1 MGAKFRVGRSESQ
14 TLKNLVRSYNR
25 EVIKME
31 AKLPTQVH
39 LPPSVDYADIKSR
52 IHNKRDY
59 IREVNRLKR
68 IKSPK
73 AGEVHELPS
82 GTLITKYEFNETSI
96 MKRAYNQSR
105 VAMLKKLGIEVEKV
119 KVAATAHR
127 KGFEYWRGET
137 PKDRM
142 ALEGMSNALPIGAK
156 IDWVPSG
163 DVPGKKGR
171 PFTVL
176 NRVNKYRMDATVTAN
191 RYFDS
196 YVKALH
202 TVFDPMDMGSD
213 LVKEVETLIADMRKA
228 GIPLEEVY
236 KDTAAADIDATL
248 YFVYDPTDDDIRTR
262 RIREYWQN
270 IRDKYKTQLGG

>member
-31 AKLPTQVH
+31 AKLPMQVH

-119 KVAATAHR
+119 KVAATPHR
-127 KGFEYWRGET
+127 KGFEYWRGKT

-196 YVKALH
+196 YIKALH
-202 TVFDPMDMGSD
+202 TVFDPMGMGSD

>member
-1 MGAKFRVGRSESQ
+1 MSAKFRVGRSESQ

-119 KVAATAHR
+119 KVAATQHR
-127 KGFEYWRGET
+127 KGFEYWRGKT

-202 TVFDPMDMGSD
+202 TVFDPMGMGSD

>member
-14 TLKNLVRSYNR
+14 TLKNLIRSYNR
-25 EVIKME
+25 EVVKME
-31 AKLPTQVH
+31 AKLPMQVH
-39 LPPSVDYADIKSR
+39 LPPSVDYDDIKSR

-68 IKSPK
+68 IKNPR

-119 KVAATAHR
+119 KVPATAHR
-127 KGFEYWRGET
+127 KGFEYWRGKT

-171 PFTVL
+171 PMTVM
-176 NRVNKYRMDATVTAN
+176 NRVNKYRMDASVTAN

-202 TVFDPMDMGSD
+202 TVFDPMGMGSD
-213 LVKEVETLIADMRKA
+213 LVKEIETLISDMRKA

-262 RIREYWQN
+262 RIREYWKN
-270 IRDKYKTQLGG
+270 VRDKYKTQLGG

>member
-1 MGAKFRVGRSESQ
+1 MYAKFRVGRSESQ
-14 TLKNLVRSYNR
+14 TLKNLIRSYNR

-39 LPPSVDYADIKSR
+39 LPPSVDYGDIKSR

-96 MKRAYNQSR
+96 MRRAYNQSR
-105 VAMLKKLGIEVEKV
+105 VAMLKKLGIDVEKV

-127 KGFEYWRGET
+127 KGFEYWRGKT
-137 PKDRM
+137 AQDRM
-142 ALEGMSNALPIGAK
+142 ALEGMTNALPIGAK

-196 YVKALH
+196 YIKALH

-262 RIREYWQN
+262 RIRDYWQN

>member
-1 MGAKFRVGRSESQ
+1 M
-14 TLKNLVRSYNR
+14 
-25 EVIKME
+25 
-31 AKLPTQVH
+31 
-39 LPPSVDYADIKSR
+39 
-52 IHNKRDY
+52 
-59 IREVNRLKR
+59 
-68 IKSPK
+68 
-73 AGEVHELPS
+73 HELPS

-105 VAMLKKLGIEVEKV
+105 IAMLKKLGIDVEKV

-127 KGFEYWRGET
+127 KGFEYWRGKT
-137 PKDRM
+137 AQDRM
-142 ALEGMSNALPIGAK
+142 ALEGMTNALPIGAK

-176 NRVNKYRMDATVTAN
+176 NRVNKYRMDATVTTN

-213 LVKEVETLIADMRKA
+213 LVKEVEALIDDMRKA

-248 YFVYDPTDDDIRTR
+248 YFVYDPTDDDIRIR
-262 RIREYWQN
+262 RIREYWKN
-270 IRDKYKTQLGG
+270 VRDKYKTQLGG

>member
-39 LPPSVDYADIKSR
+39 LPPSADYADIKSR

-105 VAMLKKLGIEVEKV
+105 IATLKKLGIEVEKV

-127 KGFEYWRGET
+127 KGFEYWRGKT
-137 PKDRM
+137 AQDRM
-142 ALEGMSNALPIGAK
+142 ALEGMTNALPIGAK

-176 NRVNKYRMDATVTAN
+176 NRVNKYRTDATVTAN

>member
-25 EVIKME
+25 EVVKME
-31 AKLPTQVH
+31 AKLPMQVH
-39 LPPSVDYADIKSR
+39 LPPSVDYYDIKSR

-68 IKSPK
+68 IKNPR

-119 KVAATAHR
+119 KVPATEHR
-127 KGFEYWRGET
+127 KGFEYWRGKT

-171 PFTVL
+171 PMTVM
-176 NRVNKYRMDATVTAN
+176 NRVNKYRMDASVTAN

-202 TVFDPMDMGSD
+202 TVFDPMGMGSD
-213 LVKEVETLIADMRKA
+213 LVKEIETLIADMRKA

-262 RIREYWQN
+262 RIREYWKN
-270 IRDKYKTQLGG
+270 VRDKYKTQLGG

>member
-25 EVIKME
+25 EVVKME
-31 AKLPTQVH
+31 AKLPMQVH
-39 LPPSVDYADIKSR
+39 LPPSVDYYDIKSR

-105 VAMLKKLGIEVEKV
+105 VAMLKKLGIGVEKV
-119 KVAATAHR
+119 KVPATTHR
-127 KGFEYWRGET
+127 KGFEYWRGKT

-171 PFTVL
+171 PMIVM
-176 NRVNKYRMDATVTAN
+176 NRVNKYRMDASVTAN

-196 YVKALH
+196 YVSALH
-202 TVFDPMDMGSD
+202 TVFDPMGMGSD
-213 LVKEVETLIADMRKA
+213 LVKEIETLIADMRKA

-236 KDTAAADIDATL
+236 KDTASADIDATL

-262 RIREYWQN
+262 RIREYWKN
-270 IRDKYKTQLGG
+270 VRDKYKTQLGG

>member
-25 EVIKME
+25 EVVKME
-31 AKLPTQVH
+31 AKLPMQVH
-39 LPPSVDYADIKSR
+39 LPPSVDYYDIKSR

-68 IKSPK
+68 IKNPR
-73 AGEVHELPS
+73 AVEVHELPS

-119 KVAATAHR
+119 KVPATTHR
-127 KGFEYWRGET
+127 KGFEYWRGKT

-171 PFTVL
+171 PMTVM
-176 NRVNKYRMDATVTAN
+176 NRVNKYRMDASVTAN

-196 YVKALH
+196 YVKSLH
-202 TVFDPMDMGSD
+202 TVFDPMGMGSD
-213 LVKEVETLIADMRKA
+213 LVKEIETLISDIRKA

-262 RIREYWQN
+262 RIREYWKKV
-270 IRDKYKTQLGG
+270 RDKYKTQLGG

>member
-25 EVIKME
+25 EIVKME
-31 AKLPTQVH
+31 AKLPMQVH
-39 LPPSVDYADIKSR
+39 LPPSVDYDDIKSR
-52 IHNKRDY
+52 IHYKRDY

-82 GTLITKYEFNETSI
+82 GTLITQYEFNETSI

-105 VAMLKKLGIEVEKV
+105 VAMLKKLGIAVEKV
-119 KVAATAHR
+119 KVPATGHR
-127 KGFEYWRGET
+127 KGFEYWRGKT

-171 PFTVL
+171 PMTVMS
-176 NRVNKYRMDATVTAN
+176 RVNKYRMDASATAN

-196 YVKALH
+196 YVNALH
-202 TVFDPMDMGSD
+202 TVFDPMGMGSD
-213 LVKEVETLIADMRKA
+213 LVKEIETLIADMRKA

-262 RIREYWQN
+262 RIREYWKN
-270 IRDKYKTQLGG
+270 VRDKYKTQLGG

>member
-127 KGFEYWRGET
+127 KGFEYWKGKT
-137 PKDRM
+137 AQDRM
-142 ALEGMSNALPIGAK
+142 ALEGMVNALPIGAK

-163 DVPGKKGR
+163 DVPGKKKR
-171 PFTVL
+171 PFTMMQS
-176 NRVNKYRMDATVTAN
+176 VNKHRMDATVTAN
-191 RYFDS
+191 LYFNS
-196 YVKALH
+196 YIKGLRS
-202 TVFDPMDMGSD
+202 VFDPMGFGSD
-213 LVKEVETLIADMRKA
+213 LVDEIETLINDMRKA

-236 KDTAAADIDATL
+236 KDTAAADIEATL
-248 YFVYDPTDDDIRTR
+248 YYVYDPSDDDIRTR
-262 RIREYWQN
+262 RIREYWRKV
-270 IRDKYKTQLGG
+270 RDNYKTQLGG

>member
-25 EVIKME
+25 EIVKME
-31 AKLPTQVH
+31 AKLPMQVH
-39 LPPSVDYADIKSR
+39 LPPSVDYDDIKSR
-52 IHNKRDY
+52 IRNKRDY

-119 KVAATAHR
+119 KVPATEHR
-127 KGFEYWRGET
+127 KGFEYWRGKT

-171 PFTVL
+171 PMTVL
-176 NRVNKYRMDATVTAN
+176 NRVNKYRMDASVTAN

-196 YVKALH
+196 YVEALH
-202 TVFDPMDMGSD
+202 TVFDPMGMGSD
-213 LVKEVETLIADMRKA
+213 LVKEIETLIADMRKA

-248 YFVYDPTDDDIRTR
+248 YFAYDPTDDDIRTR
-262 RIREYWQN
+262 RIREYWKN
-270 IRDKYKTQLGG
+270 VRDKYKTQLGG

>member
-25 EVIKME
+25 EVVKME
-31 AKLPTQVH
+31 AKLPMQVH
-39 LPPSVDYADIKSR
+39 LPPSVDYANIKSR

-68 IKSPK
+68 IKNPR

-119 KVAATAHR
+119 KVPAMAHR
-127 KGFEYWRGET
+127 KGFEYWRGKT

-171 PFTVL
+171 PMTVL
-176 NRVNKYRMDATVTAN
+176 NRVNKYRMDANATAN
-191 RYFDS
+191 RYLDS
-196 YVKALH
+196 YVKALK

-213 LVKEVETLIADMRKA
+213 LVNEIETLIADMRKA

-262 RIREYWQN
+262 RIREYWKN
-270 IRDKYKTQLGG
+270 VRDKYKTQLGG

>member
-1 MGAKFRVGRSESQ
+1 MGVKFRVGRSESQ

-25 EVIKME
+25 EVVKME
-31 AKLPTQVH
+31 AKLPMQVH
-39 LPPSVDYADIKSR
+39 LPPSVDYYDIKSR
-52 IHNKRDY
+52 IHDKRDY

-68 IKSPK
+68 IKVPN

-119 KVAATAHR
+119 KVSATAHR
-127 KGFEYWRGET
+127 KGFEYWRGKT
-137 PKDRM
+137 SQDRM
-142 ALEGMSNALPIGAK
+142 ALEGMTNAMPIGAK

-171 PFTVL
+171 PMTIL
-176 NRVNKYRMDATVTAN
+176 NRINKNRWDASITAN

-196 YVKALH
+196 YIRALN
-202 TVFDPMDMGSD
+202 TVFDPMGMGSD
-213 LVKEVETLIADMRKA
+213 LVKEIETLIADMRKA

-248 YFVYDPTDDDIRTR
+248 YFAYDPTDDDIRKR
-262 RIREYWQN
+262 RIREYWKN
-270 IRDKYKTQLGG
+270 VRDRYKTQLGG

>member
-14 TLKNLVRSYNR
+14 TLKNLVRSFNR
-25 EVIKME
+25 EVAKME

-39 LPPSVDYADIKSR
+39 LPPSADYDDIKSR
-52 IHNKRDY
+52 IRSKRDY

-68 IKSPK
+68 IKKPG
-73 AGEVHELPS
+73 AGDVHELPS

-119 KVAATAHR
+119 KVPATSHR
-127 KGFEYWRGET
+127 KGFEYWRGKT

-171 PFTVL
+171 PMTVM
-176 NRVNKYRMDATVTAN
+176 NRVNKYRMDASVTAN

-196 YVKALH
+196 YVEALH
-202 TVFDPMDMGSD
+202 TVFDPMGMGSD
-213 LVKEVETLIADMRKA
+213 LVKGIETLIADMRKA
-228 GIPLEEVY
+228 GIPLEELY

-248 YFVYDPTDDDIRTR
+248 YFVYDPTDDDVRTR
-262 RIREYWQN
+262 RIREYWKN
-270 IRDKYKTQLGG
+270 VRDKYKTQLGG

>member
-25 EVIKME
+25 EVVKME
-31 AKLPTQVH
+31 AKLPMQVH
-39 LPPSVDYADIKSR
+39 LPPSVDYDDIKSR
-52 IHNKRDY
+52 IHSKRDY

-119 KVAATAHR
+119 KVPAAAHR
-127 KGFEYWRGET
+127 KGFEYWRGKT

-171 PFTVL
+171 PMTVM
-176 NRVNKYRMDATVTAN
+176 NRVNKYRMDASVTAN

-196 YVKALH
+196 YVNALH
-202 TVFDPMDMGSD
+202 TVFDPIGMGSD
-213 LVKEVETLIADMRKA
+213 LVKEIETLIADMRKA

-236 KDTAAADIDATL
+236 KDTASADIDATL

-262 RIREYWQN
+262 RIREYWKN
-270 IRDKYKTQLGG
+270 VRDKYKTQLGG

>member
-1 MGAKFRVGRSESQ
+1 M
-14 TLKNLVRSYNR
+14 
-25 EVIKME
+25 
-31 AKLPTQVH
+31 
-39 LPPSVDYADIKSR
+39 
-52 IHNKRDY
+52 
-59 IREVNRLKR
+59 
-68 IKSPK
+68 
-73 AGEVHELPS
+73 
-82 GTLITKYEFNETSI
+82 ITKYEFNETSI

-119 KVAATAHR
+119 KVPATAHR
-127 KGFEYWRGET
+127 KGFEYWRGKT

-171 PFTVL
+171 PMTVM
-176 NRVNKYRMDATVTAN
+176 NRVNKYRMDASVTAN

-202 TVFDPMDMGSD
+202 TVFDPMGMGSD
-213 LVKEVETLIADMRKA
+213 LVKEIETLIADMRKA

-236 KDTAAADIDATL
+236 KDTAAADIDTTL

-262 RIREYWQN
+262 RIREYWKN
-270 IRDKYKTQLGG
+270 VRDKYKTQLGG

>member
-14 TLKNLVRSYNR
+14 TLKNLIRSYNR
-25 EVIKME
+25 EVVKME
-31 AKLPTQVH
+31 AKLPMQVH
-39 LPPSVDYADIKSR
+39 LPPSVDYDDIKSR
-52 IHNKRDY
+52 IHYKRDY

-68 IKSPK
+68 IKAPK

-105 VAMLKKLGIEVEKV
+105 IAMLRKLGIEVEKV
-119 KVAATAHR
+119 KVPATTHR
-127 KGFEYWRGET
+127 KGFVYWRGKT

-171 PFTVL
+171 PMTVMI
-176 NRVNKYRMDATVTAN
+176 RVNKYRMDASVTAN

-202 TVFDPMDMGSD
+202 TVFDPMGMGSD
-213 LVKEVETLIADMRKA
+213 LVEEIETLIADMRKA
-228 GIPLEEVY
+228 GIPLEELY
-236 KDTAAADIDATL
+236 KDTASADIDATL

-262 RIREYWQN
+262 RIREYWKN
-270 IRDKYKTQLGG
+270 VRDKYKTQLGG

>member
-31 AKLPTQVH
+31 AKLPMQVH
-39 LPPSVDYADIKSR
+39 LPPSVDYDDIKSR
-52 IHNKRDY
+52 IHNKSDY

-68 IKSPK
+68 IKNPK

-105 VAMLKKLGIEVEKV
+105 IAMLKKLGIEVEKV

-127 KGFEYWRGET
+127 KGFEYWRGKT
-137 PKDRM
+137 PQDRM
-142 ALEGMSNALPIGAK
+142 ALEGMTNALPIGAK

-171 PFTVL
+171 PITAL
-176 NRVNKYRMDATVTAN
+176 NRINKYRWDASVTAN

-196 YVKALH
+196 YVKALN
-202 TVFDPMDMGSD
+202 TVFDPMGMGSD
-213 LVKEVETLIADMRKA
+213 LVKEIETLIADMRKA

-262 RIREYWQN
+262 RIREYWKN
-270 IRDKYKTQLGG
+270 VRDKYKTQLGG